1 MVSRNY
7 KYGKIYFFARTV
19 ILGIPRVEIMLIFM
33 VYDMYFFKKITV
45 VLVCYFIAS

>member
-19 ILGIPRVEIMLIFM
+19 ILGIPRVEIMLIPM
-33 VYDMYFFKKITV
+33 VYDMYLKKITV
-45 VLVCYFIAS
+45 VLVCYFIAF